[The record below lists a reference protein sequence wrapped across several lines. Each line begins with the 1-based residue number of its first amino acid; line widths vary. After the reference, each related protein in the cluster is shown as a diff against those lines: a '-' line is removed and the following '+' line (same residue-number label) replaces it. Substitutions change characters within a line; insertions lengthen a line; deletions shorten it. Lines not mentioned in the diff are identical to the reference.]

1 MGAKMERRGAMLSEL
16 DYTKAQLAFF
26 YIIVL
31 LESPRLYRFSHYLI
45 AFMQTTSLTE
55 VIISLSVTCIAVT

>member
-31 LESPRLYRFSHYLI
+31 LESPRLYCFRHYLI
-45 AFMQTTSLTE
+45 AFMQTTALTDY
-55 VIISLSVTCIAVT
+55 VTRIAVT

>member
-26 YIIVL
+26 YITIL
-31 LESPRLYRFSHYLI
+31 LESPRLYCFRQYLI
-45 AFMQTTSLTE
+45 ALQTTCTNTE
-55 VIISLSVTCIAVT
+55 IIISLSYLYRS

>member
-31 LESPRLYRFSHYLI
+31 LESLRLYCFRHYLI
-45 AFMQTTSLTE
+45 ALQANHMH
-55 VIISLSVTCIAVT
+55 